1 MNKSIVT
8 TSLVIATAMLGFASP
23 VLAQAGRIYK
33 INVKSSEGTKFVDC
47 MRFNDDNQLLIDRN
61 PYELSWMQLKLGT
74 KKNTFQAVNVAEREG
89 GTALPHAAIFH
100 IAYSGK
106 ATAKKVT
113 GDAINEFGPESFTIR
128 GKAVSECDVTR
139 RTRLRNPWGGG
150 S

>member
-33 INVKSSEGTKFVDC
+33 INFISSEGTKFADC
-47 MRFNDDNQLLIDRN
+47 MRFNDDNQLLLDRS
-61 PYELSWMQLKLGT
+61 PFELSWMRLKRDT
-74 KKNTFQAVNVAEREG
+74 KKNTFQAVNVADRDG
-89 GTALPHAAIFH
+89 GTAMLYH

-106 ATAKKVT
+106 ATAKKIT
-113 GDAINEFGPESFTIR
+113 GDAINEFGPESFTIK
-128 GKAVSECDVTR
+128 GKAVSECDVSR
-139 RTRLRNPWGGG
+139 RTRICNRWGGG